1 MSASIETVSTEYMQ
15 RGTPHASFWVKYR
28 VLFALLMILIAGAF
42 FRFYGRNFDQ
52 GQNQH
57 PDERFIVG
65 VTQGVTWPS
74 AGQNIFDPNTSPVN
88 LRRDQIGTCSNP
100 TGCRYPYGS
109 LPVYLTR
116 VAGWAL
122 GTALPPTISSP
133 RGYYLQDY
141 NAVTLL
147 GRWISSIFDLITIL
161 LVFLIGRRLYSSGAG
176 LIAAALVALAVTLIQ
191 NAHFYTSDTFLTT
204 FIMGAL
210 YFSVVMMQRP
220 AWWAAAGAGACLG
233 LAVATKV
240 SVVFFAVVVVAAVVL
255 RAAYRMRTRKLGADL
270 GDPVGVKPASATE
283 RSHSF
288 GGHLLRGLRYLLIA
302 ALFAF
307 LAFAITEPYVIWQ
320 FDFSRFQV
328 GGISAVLDSNP
339 WWGGI
344 VEQAGIQSGQI
355 DMPYTRQYIGTVPVL
370 YNLQNMVLWGLSPI
384 PGIVVVIGFLLGIWL
399 AFRKRPAE
407 VLLMA
412 GAIPYFATITLP
424 LEAKWMRYMLP
435 LVPIFCLL
443 GAALLVRG
451 TIWMRGRI
459 AQLPAGERTLSTR
472 LRRAIFPSL
481 TAITIA
487 AAFLWSVAFMNI
499 YTQDQSRV
507 QASQWIYANVP
518 GGAVHSV
525 EGWDDEMPLG
535 LPSNSSFNR
544 YGAPLPLNL
553 YDDKPPEGE
562 FEYIT
567 NMLNQTRAQLAVT
580 EAGANAISSAGD
592 EQIFQDVP
600 PGSPLYAAINQ
611 VGRSGS
617 MKGFACG
624 STPQEP
630 CLGPNNKPYFRP
642 NAPALDYII
651 LASNRLY
658 GSIPRSPWR
667 YPVQTEFYK
676 LLFEGKLG
684 YKLAQTTQVTPE
696 LFGMRFDDQSADES
710 FTVYDHPRVDI
721 FQKVSTLSQDQLRSL
736 FSSSL
741 NRPISQYSPTRQGS
755 ALDNNSLAYD
765 GSMPPVMISQLPVVN
780 DYSWNPLA
788 QENTQ
793 WIGVLLWLLAMELL
807 GLIVLPVVFTIC
819 RNLPD
824 RGYSV
829 TKLVALLLV
838 SWGTWILASTRLV
851 PFTTWSV
858 LLVTVAVALLSLLC
872 WRLGAWRDIRR
883 YLREKRALVIFY
895 EGIFLVGFAIFL
907 WIRMQNPD
915 LWQPYLGGE
924 KPMEFGFLNAILRSP
939 WMPPADPF
947 FSNGV
952 INYYYQGYFI
962 VANLIKLVGVDPAI
976 AFNLTVPLLYG
987 LAFTAAAGVLY
998 NLVAWSQKRRGSL
1011 HIVSRSGMAFGL
1023 LAGVLMLVIGNMVGL
1038 YQLFMITFPQAV
1050 PTVLKWVQKLG
1061 ITEQSLTA
1069 PPPTFDFWGPS
1080 RVIAHTINEFPFW
1093 SFLFAD
1099 LHPHLMDI
1107 PFTLL
1112 AVALSLNLAFS
1123 GRFKGLRYALR
1134 ATVTEQYRGK
1144 LLDEVAAAL
1153 SWLWGWGWSGVLRFG
1168 VTALSLGTL
1177 AAVNSWDFPTYA
1189 AVAGGATL
1197 IALLLANSVSRE
1209 QPLGLHAPESP
1220 SLASRWT
1227 LYITSLVSIAALAGM
1242 ALLAYLPFFLSFK
1255 AFYTKI
1261 LPLVDGGV
1269 IQNSTT
1275 IMHRTTLAEFL
1286 VIWALFVFIAIS
1298 YLVYRLWSFPWQA
1311 AYASLTRSVPSQPRT
1326 LSQQMASGHAFAR
1339 RLALPGHGLK
1349 FAPALSG
1356 AEVRSATSQAHFS
1369 FRLEPAA
1376 SAEENA
1382 PVSRAS
1388 AGGNT
1393 PIIADVIDGD
1403 GNLAGP
1409 DIATDRKAKE
1419 PNSGVSAYSHGDD
1432 SQVDATANY
1441 PAYASPQTEIGGNG
1455 WGELSGG
1462 DEDYGNSYRGDTPSE
1477 AANWVAEAH
1486 SQAQLEPLL
1495 PAPTPNPGV
1504 IPLWAGLALLAITTL
1519 IVILQLATGQYLIAL
1534 LAALIGGIA
1543 ATTLAT
1549 SRSAAS
1555 LFTGLL
1561 LLGALSVALSVEL
1574 VYLADHLNGSDSF
1587 RMNTVFKFYMQVW
1600 VLFALGGATAIY
1612 HILYGIGSRRTPRQ
1626 AAAKADKARSAL
1638 PLLAEANLLTNG
1650 VANGH
1655 KDESEPDTA
1664 PLPRPSS
1671 ATDDIHSNWLVW
1683 SAEAAAQPVQTTE
1696 PDYYPP
1702 APPEPPEP
1710 PEPPAPSAADEKAM
1724 SYLRTPA
1731 APKPT
1736 NPRLRWTAGRITW
1749 SGIFAL
1755 FMLAALVF
1763 PLFDTRSR
1771 LLTRFPVTPPI
1782 GTLSGIKYM
1791 TTATYGTDQAPA
1803 PINLKYDYAG
1813 INWLNQNVKGL
1824 RVIAELPTDYYRAG
1838 GMRVASNTGLP
1849 MVIGSEHEE
1858 EQRAPQDGIA
1868 IYNTLVGQRRSDMT
1882 EFFTTPDTQRALTI
1896 INKYNI
1902 DYIYLG
1908 QLEQAKA
1915 KDTGMAKFTQL
1926 ADAKVGVLKEVF
1938 NANAPAGLPGTII
1951 YQVAKDTKSLIGS
1964 PLVNTGAPG
1973 IGLTPL
1979 PTSVP
1984 TPVPAPPTND
1994 PALQALIAD
2003 VTANPTDR
2011 NKRMKLVNWYLDHTF
2026 YIVAAQQMEIIV
2038 KQNPTDVAIRQQLGD
2053 AYQAA
2058 GQPDKALKAWEDA
2071 RDVDLNNPA
2080 GHNKVGIA
2088 YLDRRRTDDA
2098 IREFQAAVTVDPT
2111 FIESWVHLG
2120 NALET
2125 KGDQPGAINAYQNA
2139 VNNAKGDS
2147 SWVQAARDRLS
2158 KLK

>member
-1 MSASIETVSTEYMQ
+1 MSSSIETVSTEYMQ
-15 RGTPHASFWVKYR
+15 PGTPHISFWVKYR
-28 VLFALLMILIAGAF
+28 VLLALVAILIAGAF

-52 GQNQH
+52 DQHQH

-74 AGQNIFDPNTSPVN
+74 AGQNIFDPNTSPLN
-88 LRRDQIGTCSNP
+88 LRRDQIGSCSNP
-100 TGCRYPYGS
+100 AGCRYPYGS

-116 VAGWAL
+116 AAGWAL
-122 GTALPPTISSP
+122 DTLLPPTISTP

-161 LVFLIGRRLYSSGAG
+161 LVFLIGRRLYSSGTG
-176 LIAAALVALAVTLIQ
+176 LIAAALAAFAVTLIQ

-220 AWWAAAGAGACLG
+220 AWWAAAGAGACIG

-240 SVVFFAVVVVAAVVL
+240 SVVLFALVVVAAVVL
-255 RAAYRMRTRKLGADL
+255 RAAYRLRTRKLGADL
-270 GDPVGVKPASATE
+270 GDPIGVKPASVAE
-283 RSHSF
+283 RSRSF
-288 GGHLLRGLRYLLIA
+288 GGHLLRGLRYVFVA
-302 ALFAF
+302 ALFAL

-328 GGISAVLDSNP
+328 GGITAVLDSNP

-355 DMPYTRQYIGTVPVL
+355 DLPYTRQYIGTVPVL

-384 PGIVVVIGFLLGIWL
+384 PGIVVVVGFLLGLWL

-443 GAALLVRG
+443 GAAFLMRG
-451 TIWMRGRI
+451 TIWMRSRI
-459 AQLPAGERTLSTR
+459 AQLPARERTASTK
-472 LRRAIFPSL
+472 LRRNIFPAL
-481 TAITIA
+481 TVITIA
-487 AAFLWSVAFMNI
+487 SAFLWSVAFMNI
-499 YTQDQSRV
+499 YSQDQSRV

-518 GGAVHSV
+518 DGAVHSV
-525 EGWDDEMPLG
+525 EGWDDELPLG
-535 LPSNSSFNR
+535 LPGNSSFNR

-562 FEYIT
+562 FEYLT

-592 EQIFQDVP
+592 TQIFQDVP
-600 PGSPLYAAINQ
+600 PGSPSYAAINQ

-624 STPQEP
+624 VAPQEP

-684 YKLAQTTQVTPE
+684 YKLVNTTQVTPE

-765 GSMPPVMISQLPVVN
+765 GSMPPVTISQLPVVN

-807 GLIVLPVVFTIC
+807 GLIVLPIVVTIC

-838 SWGTWILASTRLV
+838 SWGTWMLASTRLV

-858 LLVTVAVALLSLLC
+858 LLVTLILALLSLLC
-872 WRLGAWRDIRR
+872 WRLGAGRDIRR
-883 YLREKRALVIFY
+883 YLREKRALVVFY
-895 EGIFLVGFAIFL
+895 EAIFLIGFAAFL

-976 AFNLTVPLLYG
+976 AFNLTIPLLYG

-998 NLVAWSQKRRGSL
+998 NLVAWSQRRRGSL

-1038 YQLFMITFPQAV
+1038 YQLFMITFPRAA
-1050 PTVLKWVQKLG
+1050 PTVLSWVQKFG

-1112 AVALSLNLAFS
+1112 AVVLSLNLAFS
-1123 GRFKGLRYALR
+1123 GRFRGLRHALR
-1134 ATVTEQYRGK
+1134 ATAAKQSLLHTVTES
-1144 LLDEVAAAL
+1144 L
-1153 SWLWGWGWSGVLRFG
+1153 SWLWGWGWAGVLRFG

-1209 QPLGLHAPESP
+1209 QPLGLHAPESA
-1220 SLASRWT
+1220 SLAGRWT
-1227 LYITSLVSIAALAGM
+1227 LYVTSIVSIAALAGM

-1298 YLVYRLWSFPWQA
+1298 YLVFRLWNFPWQA
-1311 AYASLTRSVPSQPRT
+1311 AYASLIRPAPSQPRAV
-1326 LSQQMASGHAFAR
+1326 SQQIASSHAFAR
-1339 RLALPGHGLK
+1339 RVALPWQGFRL
-1349 FAPALSG
+1349 APSLSG
-1356 AEVRSATSQAHFS
+1356 AEVGPAASQSHFS
-1369 FRLEPAA
+1369 FRIDQGAGK
-1376 SAEENA
+1376 EENTPA
-1382 PVSRAS
+1382 SRTS
-1388 AGGNT
+1388 TGGDT
-1393 PIIADVIDGD
+1393 PTISDVVEDSRPGSD
-1403 GNLAGP
+1403 VQRDQAMG
-1409 DIATDRKAKE
+1409 E
-1419 PNSGVSAYSHGDD
+1419 PGSGLSVYSHREESHADGTDNY
-1432 SQVDATANY
+1432 TAY
-1441 PAYASPQTEIGGNG
+1441 PSPQREIEPNG
-1455 WGELSGG
+1455 WGEPSI
-1462 DEDYGNSYRGDTPSE
+1462 DEEYGNSHGGGTPSE

-1486 SQAQLEPLL
+1486 SHAQTEPASP
-1495 PAPTPNPGV
+1495 PATPNPGV
-1504 IPLWAGLALLAITTL
+1504 IPLWAGLGLLAITAL
-1519 IVILQLATGQYLIAL
+1519 VVILQLATGQYLIAL

-1549 SRSAAS
+1549 SRSAVS

-1561 LLGALSVALSVEL
+1561 MAAAMSVALGVEL
-1574 VYLADHLNGSDSF
+1574 VYLADHLNGGDSF

-1600 VLFALGGATAIY
+1600 VLFALGGAAAIY
-1612 HILYGIGSRRTPRQ
+1612 HILYGIGSRRTAHE
-1626 AAAKADKARSAL
+1626 AAAKGGEANSAL
-1638 PLLAEANLLTNG
+1638 PLLAEATRP
-1650 VANGH
+1650 ANGH
-1655 KDESEPDTA
+1655 KDESEPDTI
-1664 PLPRPSS
+1664 PLPRLSS
-1671 ATDDIHSNWLVW
+1671 AADDIHSNWLVW
-1683 SAEAAAQPVQTTE
+1683 SAEAAAQPEAINE
-1696 PDYYPP
+1696 PDYYQPEAQVAL
-1702 APPEPPEP
+1702 APVHP
-1710 PEPPAPSAADEKAM
+1710 ADEKAV
-1724 SYLRTPA
+1724 SYLHTPA
-1731 APKPT
+1731 APPTAPKPT
-1736 NPRLRWTAGRITW
+1736 NPRLRWTGGRVAW
-1749 SGIFAL
+1749 SGVFAL

-1803 PINLKYDYAG
+1803 PINLKYDYQG
-1813 INWLNQNVKGL
+1813 IKWLNQNVKGL
-1824 RVIAELPTDYYRAG
+1824 HVIAELPTDYYRAG

-1849 MVIGSEHEE
+1849 MVIGSQHEE
-1858 EQRAPQDGIA
+1858 EQRAPQDGVA

-1882 EFFTTPDTQRALTI
+1882 EFFTTPDVQRALTI

-1915 KDTGMAKFTQL
+1915 GDSGMAKFTQL
-1926 ADAKVGVLKEVF
+1926 AGPKVSVLKEVF

-1951 YQVAKDTKSLIGS
+1951 YQVAQDTKSLIGS
-1964 PLVNTGAPG
+1964 PVGNSGAPG

-1979 PTSVP
+1979 PTAVP
-1984 TPVPAPPTND
+1984 TAVPTPPTND

-2011 NKRMKLVNWYLDHTF
+2011 DKRMKLVNWYLDRTF
-2026 YIVAAQQMEIIV
+2026 YIAAAQQMEIIV
-2038 KQNPTDVAIRQQLGD
+2038 KQNPSDIAIRQQLGD
-2053 AYQAA
+2053 AYQSA
-2058 GQPDKALKAWEDA
+2058 GQPDKALKTWEDA
-2071 RDVDLNNPA
+2071 RDVDPNNPA
-2080 GHNKVGIA
+2080 GHNKVGVA
-2088 YLDRRRTDDA
+2088 YMDRHRTDDA
-2098 IREFQAAVTVDPT
+2098 VREFQAAVTVDPA
-2111 FIESWVHLG
+2111 FIEAWVHLG

-2125 KGDQPGAINAYQNA
+2125 KGDQQGAINAYQNA

-2147 SWVQAARDRLS
+2147 SWVQEARDRLS